1 MNRSVLYIEDDLDNF
16 CLVEQ
21 VLLKRRPDTEVHM
34 ASNGRDGITAAI
46 SEQPALILLD
56 NRLPD
61 ATGAEVLHQLAA
73 AEATA
78 AIPVVIVSGNTVS
91 ATASELRAAGA
102 ADFLVKPY
110 DIHQLMT
117 IIDRYLPGP

>member
-1 MNRSVLYIEDDLDNF
+1 MNRSVLYIEDDPNNIR
-16 CLVEQ
+16 LVERL
-21 VLLKRRPDTEVHM
+21 LLKRRPDTELHV
-34 ASNGRDGITAAI
+34 ATNGRDGVTAAI

-61 ATGAEVLHQLAA
+61 AAGGEVLRQLTS
-73 AEATA
+73 AEATT
-78 AIPVVIVSGNTVS
+78 AIPVVMVSGDS
-91 ATASELRAAGA
+91 GRAIASELLAAGA

-110 DIHQLMT
+110 DISQLMT